1 MWSMQLAYP
10 PFPAGEHPKATR
22 RMGNKNANSIFSKS
36 KRQLQSPE
44 PKIGVR
50 AAKSRGDGAG
60 QSRGCVGGS
69 REKVPRSEFSSIG
82 QGARLCTQQKEQNDN
97 SQA

>member
-10 PFPAGEHPKATR
+10 PFQAGEHPKATR

-36 KRQLQSPE
+36 RRQLKSPE

-50 AAKSRGDGAG
+50 AAKSRLSRAELGPWEEAERKCHGAN
-60 QSRGCVGGS
+60 SLAAGS
-69 REKVPRSEFSSIG
+69 GPAPADIRERAK
-82 QGARLCTQQKEQNDN
+82 
-97 SQA
+97 

>member
-1 MWSMQLAYP
+1 MRSMQLAYP

-36 KRQLQSPE
+36 KRQLKSPE
-44 PKIGVR
+44 PKIGGR
-50 AAKSRGDGAG
+50 AAKSRGDRAG

-69 REKVPRSEFSSIG
+69 REKMPRSDFASSR
-82 QGARLCTQQKEQNDN
+82 QGPASAERRESKMTT
-97 SQA
+97 